1 MTIKTTSKGT
11 NNTMSIT
18 TQPEQPAIVVVN
30 LVSYAGG
37 AQIRRPGP
45 KGATLAHVPAGDCLP
60 PDLPAATVAHLIDI
74 GLVTPVTV
82 ELNAEQVAR
91 ARAAAATRLA
101 QKEAH

>member
-45 KGATLAHVPAGDCLP
+45 KEATLARIEVGECLP
-60 PDLPAATVAHLIDI
+60 PDVPPAKVAHLVSM
-74 GLVTPVTV
+74 GLVTPIKV
-82 ELNAEQVAR
+82 ELNADQVAQ
-91 ARAAAATRLA
+91 ARAAATASLA
-101 QKEAH
+101 EKGNN